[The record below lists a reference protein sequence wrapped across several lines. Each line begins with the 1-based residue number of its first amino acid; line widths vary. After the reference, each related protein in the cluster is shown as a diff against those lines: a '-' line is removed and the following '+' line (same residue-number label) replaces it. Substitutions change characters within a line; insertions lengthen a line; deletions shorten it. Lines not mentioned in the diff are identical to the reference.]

1 MQLTRN
7 EIVEKLKNVILMATG
22 EDESSLENWTEQSN
36 LTTDL
41 GLNSVGVL
49 YVVIAIEEFFSIQ
62 FDDVGFSDFQTVG
75 DVINYIENKI
85 KEQD

>member
-1 MQLTRN
+1 MGMSRS
-7 EIVEKLKNVILMATG
+7 EIIEKLKEVIKMATG
-22 EDESSLENWTEQSN
+22 SDDSTLGEVKESSS

-62 FDDVGFSDFQTVG
+62 FDDVGFGDFTTVG
-75 DVINYIENKI
+75 SVIDYIEKKVN
-85 KEQD
+85 E